1 MAKYFGSSEP
11 SSGQFLIYRHGAFSE
26 CTPYGIP
33 CCLQIILIILKFKLK
48 IYWPM
53 YILKYTQEYLRI
65 FQNTTKNLTRIDSV
79 QEGSIASNSWVSVP
93 IFFYCPLPR
102 LCNRISRY
110 LWHWSRCS
118 LLYRGHNRLLC
129 RRNKVWLQ
137 RWRTEWDQFING
149 CGSRI
154 LDGCCISRNM
164 LLITCSRRHR
174 AEICP
179 QHIEQSQHTL

>member
-1 MAKYFGSSEP
+1 MLLTNHSYYFK
-11 SSGQFLIYRHGAFSE
+11 I
-26 CTPYGIP
+26 
-33 CCLQIILIILKFKLK
+33 QI
-48 IYWPM
+48 
-53 YILKYTQEYLRI
+53 
-65 FQNTTKNLTRIDSV
+65 KNLLADVYFEIYTGVFTYISKYHKEPNKDRQCS
-79 QEGSIASNSWVSVP
+79 GR
-93 IFFYCPLPR
+93 FYSKQQLGVCANILLLSPFPR

-118 LLYRGHNRLLC
+118 FLYRGHNRLLC